1 MELILLTC
9 ENNRTSSVVWI
20 SALFDIDSSASRPTI
35 SQARANSVLNS
46 ENGPPQSDAYPA
58 VSIRALRVSGVAQL
72 SPGTELSMQLAQ
84 TSIKLASPAETRGL
98 CWRQDPRFLPS
109 RCQLRHIHTNRSSHL
124 AALVRSTP
132 FLPPIRGTCRRQK
145 ACSENGP

>member
-46 ENGPPQSDAYPA
+46 EHDPPAIGRISGRQHPSAKSIGGRATLAGHRTLNAACPDLDQAYG
-58 VSIRALRVSGVAQL
+58 SG
-72 SPGTELSMQLAQ
+72 
-84 TSIKLASPAETRGL
+84 R
-98 CWRQDPRFLPS
+98 D
-109 RCQLRHIHTNRSSHL
+109 
-124 AALVRSTP
+124 
-132 FLPPIRGTCRRQK
+132 
-145 ACSENGP
+145 